1 MAISFN
7 DAIAAYNRTLKGEPA
22 AGLESRAPAEGPDF
36 GGLLKRAAEDAVDVM
51 RQGEAQTLKAAAG
64 KADVTDVVTAV
75 AEAEVTL
82 QTVVAVRDRV
92 IQAYQEI
99 LRMPI

>member
-1 MAISFN
+1 MAVNFADAIS
-7 DAIAAYNRTLKGEPA
+7 AYNRTLKGAPGPDLDGKAPA
-22 AGLESRAPAEGPDF
+22 AGPDF
-36 GGLLKRAAEDAVDVM
+36 GGLLRRAAEDAVDVL
-51 RQGEAQTLKAAAG
+51 RKGEVETLKAAAG
-64 KADVTDVVTAV
+64 KADVTEVVTAV